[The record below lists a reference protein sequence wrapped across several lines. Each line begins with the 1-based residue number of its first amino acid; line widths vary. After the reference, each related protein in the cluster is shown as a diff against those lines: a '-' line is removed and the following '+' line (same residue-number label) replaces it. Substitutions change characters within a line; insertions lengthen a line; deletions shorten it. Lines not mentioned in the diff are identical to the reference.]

1 MTGRTAT
8 LASRLE
14 RTAPR
19 LAALSIIHRPSS
31 HGLFDWPSS
40 VATDRLAMSEAL
52 LPIAGLAVYRELSDE
67 QRWRLALLE
76 AANFFSLNING
87 ERELMSGLSLRLY
100 KGRPASISSYLQHFL
115 DEENAHTAVFARF
128 CLDYGGGIFPDR
140 QVQFPRELARGEEEF
155 LFFARVLI
163 FEEVAHFYNK
173 AIASD
178 PDVWPLARE
187 INRYHAEDESRHIA
201 FGRLQVEELWGRIA
215 APWSADEKKRI
226 GSYLSRYTTTVLR
239 SYVNPGVY
247 RAAGLAPAV
256 RQQILESPHWISLAE
271 RSTARI
277 TRWLKKI
284 GVTDDV

>member
-1 MTGRTAT
+1 MTARTT
-8 LASRLE
+8 TPSSRLE
-14 RTAPR
+14 RTTPK
-19 LAALSIIHRPSS
+19 LTALSLIARSDS
-31 HGLFDWPSS
+31 HGLFNWPSS
-40 VATDRLAMSEAL
+40 VATDRLAMSEGL

-100 KGRPASISSYLQHFL
+100 KSRPAFISNYLQHFL

-140 QVQFPRELARGEEEF
+140 QIQFPREFLRGEEEF

-163 FEEVAHFYNK
+163 FEEIAHFYNK
-173 AIASD
+173 AIAND
-178 PDVWPLARE
+178 PDVWPLARD

-201 FGRLQVEELWGRIA
+201 FGRLQVEEMWERFA
-215 APWSADEKKRI
+215 ARWNEEERKRI
-226 GSYLSRYTTTVLR
+226 GGYLTHYTTTVLR
-239 SYVNPGVY
+239 SYVNPDVY
-247 RAAGLAPAV
+247 RAAGLPAGV
-256 RQQILESPHWISLAE
+256 RQEILASPHWISLAE